1 MRENVLKEKSF
12 RFAVR
17 IVKLYVYLKKTQGEY
32 IVSQQLIRSGT
43 AVGALIREAEYAE
56 SRKDFIHKLSIGL
69 KEANESEYWL
79 DILIA
84 TDFITRK
91 MYDSLKKDCVE
102 LLKLLTASIKTS
114 RQRTK
119 KITHL

>member
-12 RFAVR
+12 RFSVR
-17 IVKLYVYLKKTQGEY
+17 IVKLYVYLRKTHSEY

-56 SRKDFIHKLSIGL
+56 SRKDFIHKLCISL
-69 KEANESEYWL
+69 KEANESDYWL
-79 DILIA
+79 DILQA
-84 TDFITRK
+84 TGFITVK
-91 MYDSLKKDCVE
+91 MYDSLKQDCAE

-119 KITHL
+119 KIIHS